1 MTYLGM
7 WSSGAHFKDIS
18 KKQNEAYM
26 TIAVGDKLPEA
37 KFIIPVGDELAEK
50 TTSDVFAGKKIAL
63 FAVPGAFTGTCTN
76 THLPGFLSSFDT
88 FKAKGVDEIICLA
101 VNDPFVLKAWAL
113 ATGADGT
120 ITFLSDGNA
129 EFTKALDLDFDGSAK
144 NFGTRSKRYS
154 MLVEDGVVKSLNV
167 EDIPSNAVASS
178 AESLLKEL

>member
-1 MTYLGM
+1 
-7 WSSGAHFKDIS
+7 
-18 KKQNEAYM
+18 M
-26 TIAVGDKLPEA
+26 TIAVGDRLPEA
-37 KFIIPVGDELAEK
+37 KFIIPAGDELAEK

-88 FKAKGVDEIICLA
+88 FKAKGVDEIVCVA

-113 ATGADGT
+113 ATGADGA

-129 EFTKALDLDFDGSAK
+129 EFTKALGLDFDGSAK

-154 MLVEDGVVKSLNV
+154 MLVEDGIVKSLNV
-167 EDIPSNAVASS
+167 EEVNSNAVASS
-178 AESLLKEL
+178 AENLLKQL